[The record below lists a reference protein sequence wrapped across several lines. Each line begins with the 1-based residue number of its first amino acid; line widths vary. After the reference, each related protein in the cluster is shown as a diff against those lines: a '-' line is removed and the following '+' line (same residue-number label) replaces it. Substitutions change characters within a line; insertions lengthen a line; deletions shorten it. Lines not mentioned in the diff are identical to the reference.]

1 MTSHRWT
8 AGTLRWALPWDSQ
21 EFQASLSRFALCVV
35 ALTFLAAGDATASL
49 QAVDWALV
57 ALLYG
62 VHGLFF
68 AAIFAWVLA
77 RPAFHR
83 LRSDL
88 ALTGD
93 LSAITCIIYLAGDPL
108 VPLYLVYIVLYISQG
123 TRFGQ
128 RNLMLAAAGSV
139 LCYTVLAAF
148 MGAWQEGPVEATFV
162 VATLALLPFYQ
173 QSLLQNLQRARRNA
187 ESAMEARGEFLRN
200 MTHELRTPLS
210 GIVGMTR
217 VLERTPLSQE
227 QGRYV
232 ASISAS
238 ANTLRALVGD
248 ILDLSKVDAGTLEL
262 AQEWFDL
269 RENVAEVCH
278 NLGPQALAKE
288 VELVC
293 RIDGE
298 LPQWVRGDALRFQQ
312 ILYNLVGNAVK
323 FTERGRVSVKAERL
337 DDPEAGGNPVVHVVI
352 GDTGAGIP
360 ADRVGYVFDA
370 YWQADSTIVG
380 QYGGSGLGTTIA
392 YRLVSAMGGDI
403 AVESRQGEGTVFRL
417 DLPLLSGDARTDA
430 PPQPPP
436 QLAGRSVVIL
446 EADGFA
452 REAMGESCRQ
462 AGMSVHGYDYSGK
475 VEPAVAAG
483 ADLIV
488 VADTPGGCDPAE
500 GIPHVWTIAERRVP
514 VVYVGYRGRPLPDD
528 VDADAS
534 LAKPFQPLELW
545 QTLAAALGGRPSQA
559 KAGGV
564 SADDEPVVS
573 PCRVL
578 VAEDDVVNA
587 ELIETV
593 LHRSGYAVELVRDG
607 PSALRAL
614 RAASYDLALID
625 LRMPGMGGAEITRRI
640 RSGEVGQADIPIV
653 ALSADASEGA
663 RAESE
668 AAGIDQ
674 YLTKPVDPERLDDLW
689 RRLTLA

>member
-1 MTSHRWT
+1 MSSQRST
-8 AGTLRWALPWDSQ
+8 AEAVRRALPWDSQ
-21 EFQASLSRFALCVV
+21 EFQASLSRFALCLV
-35 ALTFLAAGDATASL
+35 ALAFLAAGDATASL
-49 QAVDWALV
+49 QSVDWTMV
-57 ALLYG
+57 AALYG
-62 VHGLFF
+62 LHGVLFLG
-68 AAIFAWVLA
+68 ILAWVLS

-83 LRSDL
+83 TRSDL
-88 ALTGD
+88 ALAGD
-93 LSAITCIIYLAGDPL
+93 LSAITWIIYLAGDAL
-108 VPLYLVYIVLYISQG
+108 APLYLLYIVLYISQG

-128 RNLMLAAAGSV
+128 RNLMLAAGGSV
-139 LCYTVLAAF
+139 VCYTVLAAF
-148 MGAWQEGPVEATFV
+148 MGAWRQDPVVASFV

-187 ESAMEARGEFLRN
+187 EAAKEARGEFLRN

-262 AQEWFDL
+262 ADEWFDL
-269 RENVAEVCH
+269 REAVAEVCH

-293 RIDGE
+293 CIDGE
-298 LPQWVRGDALRFQQ
+298 LPRWVRGDALRFQQ

-323 FTERGRVSVKAERL
+323 FTERGRVSVETDRIES
-337 DDPEAGGNPVVHVVI
+337 PEAGGASLVRVVI

-370 YWQADSTIVG
+370 YWQADSSIVG
-380 QYGGSGLGTTIA
+380 QFGGSGLGTTIA
-392 YRLVSAMGGDI
+392 HRLVSAMGGDI
-403 AVESRQGEGTVFRL
+403 SVDSRQGEGTIFRV
-417 DLPLLSGDARTDA
+417 DLPLLSGDASTDA

-436 QLAGRSVVIL
+436 ALAGRAVVIL

-462 AGMSVHGYDYSGK
+462 AGMRVHGYDSSAK
-475 VEPAVAAG
+475 VDPAVAG
-483 ADLIV
+483 VADV
-488 VADTPGGCDPAE
+488 VILADTPGGCDPAE
-500 GIPHVWTIAERRVP
+500 GIPYVWKIAERRVP
-514 VVYVGYRGRPLPDD
+514 VLYVGYRGRPLPAE

-545 QTLAAALGGRPSQA
+545 QALAAALEGP
-559 KAGGV
+559 K
-564 SADDEPVVS
+564 SASTGEGTVATHPATM
-573 PCRVL
+573 CRVL

-593 LHRSGYAVELVRDG
+593 LLRSGYTVELVRDG
-607 PSALRAL
+607 PAVLHALDSAP
-614 RAASYDLALID
+614 YDVALID
-625 LRMPGMGGAEITRRI
+625 LRMPGMDGFELAQRI

-653 ALSADASEGA
+653 ALSADASDGA
-663 RAESE
+663 RAESL
-668 AAGIDQ
+668 AAGIDE

-689 RRLTLA
+689 RRLVPA

>member
-1 MTSHRWT
+1 MSSQRST
-8 AGTLRWALPWDSQ
+8 AAALRWALPWDSQ
-21 EFQASLSRFALCVV
+21 EFQASLSRFALCLV
-35 ALTFLAAGDATASL
+35 ALAFLAAGDATASL
-49 QAVDWALV
+49 QSVSWAMV

-62 VHGLFF
+62 LHGVFF
-68 AAIFAWVLA
+68 LGILAWVLA
-77 RPAFHR
+77 RPAFHCA
-83 LRSDL
+83 RSDL
-88 ALTGD
+88 SLAGD
-93 LSAITCIIYLAGDPL
+93 LSAITWIIYLAGDAL
-108 VPLYLVYIVLYISQG
+108 VPLYLLYIVLYISQG

-128 RNLMLAAAGSV
+128 RNLMLAAGGSV
-139 LCYTVLAAF
+139 VCYTVVAAL
-148 MGAWQEGPVEATFV
+148 MGAWRQDPVVATFV

-187 ESAMEARGEFLRN
+187 EAAKEARGEFLRN

-210 GIVGMTR
+210 GIVGMAR

-227 QGRYV
+227 QSRYV

-262 AQEWFDL
+262 ANEWFDL
-269 RENVAEVCH
+269 REAVAEVCR

-293 RIDGE
+293 RIDAQ

-312 ILYNLVGNAVK
+312 ILYNLAGNAVK
-323 FTERGRVSVKAERL
+323 FTERGRVSV
-337 DDPEAGGNPVVHVVI
+337 EAGRVDTGAGDGASPVRVII

-370 YWQADSTIVG
+370 YWQADSSIVG

-403 AVESRQGEGTVFRL
+403 AVDSRQGEGTVFRL
-417 DLPLLSGDARTDA
+417 DLPLLSGDPRTDA

-436 QLAGRSVVIL
+436 ELAGRAVVIL
-446 EADGFA
+446 EADPFA
-452 REAMGESCRQ
+452 CEAMGETCRQ
-462 AGMSVHGYDYSGK
+462 AGMSVQAYDDSA
-475 VEPAVAAG
+475 AVAPSVAAA

-488 VADTPGGCDPAE
+488 VADTPGGCDPAD
-500 GIPHVWTIAERRVP
+500 GIPYVWDLADRRVP
-514 VVYVGYRGRPLPDD
+514 VVYIGYRGRPLPEE

-534 LAKPFQPLELW
+534 LVKPFQPLELW
-545 QTLAAALGGRPSQA
+545 QALAAALTGPQTDA
-559 KAGGV
+559 ADAPDAGANA
-564 SADDEPVVS
+564 SS
-573 PCRVL
+573 HCRVL

-593 LHRSGYAVELVRDG
+593 LQRSGYHVELVRDG
-607 PSALRAL
+607 SAVLRAL
-614 RAASYDLALID
+614 EAAAYDLALID
-625 LRMPGMGGAEITRRI
+625 LRMPGMGGAELAHRI

-663 RAESE
+663 RAESL
-668 AAGIDQ
+668 AAGIDE

-689 RRLTLA
+689 RRLVPA